1 MFKSNFN
8 RKNLIEVLS
17 SLDNDPNN
25 SFKQTFNDLKIE
37 ESLSNQLNN
46 YSESL
51 WIKFTTIWEEKGQ
64 ELEDSFIE
72 IAKDLKSQ
80 GIKDTKPYSSKPIKN
95 RYELLSNWI
104 EEYKEKKRPSYEAVS
119 YTHLTLPTKRIV

>member
-1 MFKSNFN
+1 M
-8 RKNLIEVLS
+8 IEVLS

-46 YSESL
+46 YIESL
-51 WIKFTTIWEEKGQ
+51 WIKFTTVWEEKG
-64 ELEDSFIE
+64 EKLEDSFIE

-80 GIKDTKPYSSKPIKN
+80 GIKDTKPYSSKPRKN

-104 EEYKEKKRPSYEAVS
+104 EEYKENKA
-119 YTHLTLPTKRIV
+119 TII